1 VKLIRLLAVPVAPLL
16 ALFLLSFPG
25 IGAQSTKKSGSPPS
39 AKAAS
44 AKGPAAG
51 KQTTST
57 KAPAKAAPQV
67 SAKSSKASAGSGKS
81 TTAAASRG
89 AATKGSARG
98 RTVATRTRTGART
111 PTQMQPEPA
120 RIREIQQA
128 LADRGY
134 PLEPTGVWGTESV
147 EALKKFQ
154 EAQNINNL
162 SGRGKLDPLT
172 LIALGLGP
180 RREPLPKSP
189 TPDATAP
196 TEGRIQ

>member
-1 VKLIRLLAVPVAPLL
+1 VKLIRLLAVPAAPLL
-16 ALFLLSFPG
+16 ALFLLSLPG
-25 IGAQSTKKSGSPPS
+25 IGAQSTKKGGTAPS
-39 AKAAS
+39 AKAAPAKS
-44 AKGPAAG
+44 AAA
-51 KQTTST
+51 KQTTTT

-67 SAKSSKASAGSGKS
+67 SAKSSKAPAGSGKA
-81 TTAAASRG
+81 TKATASRG

-98 RTVATRTRTGART
+98 RTVATRTRTGTRT
-111 PTQMQPEPA
+111 PSQMQPEPA
-120 RIREIQQA
+120 RVREIQQA

-134 PLEPTGVWGTESV
+134 PLEPTGVWGSESV

-154 EAQNINNL
+154 ESQNINNL

-196 TEGRIQ
+196 TEGKIQ